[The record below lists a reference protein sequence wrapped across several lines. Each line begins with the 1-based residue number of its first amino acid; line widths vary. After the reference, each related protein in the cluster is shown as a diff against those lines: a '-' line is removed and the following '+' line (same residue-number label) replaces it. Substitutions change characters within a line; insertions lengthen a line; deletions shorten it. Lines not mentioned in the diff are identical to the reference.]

1 MYTQEQINN
10 VVSRIIQNVHPYKVI
25 LFGSYATGE
34 PNENSDID
42 LLIIKNSDF
51 PMNKRAL
58 EIRPFLR
65 GLKIPMDIL
74 VYTQNEYQEQ
84 INSKYSFL
92 SQIVEK
98 GKVLYGWE
106 G

>member
-58 EIRPFLR
+58 EIRPLLR

-74 VYTQNEYQEQ
+74 VYTENEYQEQ

-98 GKVLYGWE
+98 GKVLYG
-106 G
+106 